1 MPQKDPGREVT
12 RVSVPAARMMTMTHA
27 ISSPFSEETLDRLFG
42 QDIDPDDY
50 IAYATRGEK
59 GWTGAPCGCLHTG
72 CIGLHHR
79 AGQECPCLFPLM
91 AEFSKSR
98 MLSELREEMQ
108 TRKVATALVEER
120 FQGRGEGDLTL
131 SMLAADPDISIF
143 AMLKAVNAARED
155 IMRAD
160 AAEDAADV

>member
-1 MPQKDPGREVT
+1 
-12 RVSVPAARMMTMTHA
+12 MTMTHTTN
-27 ISSPFSEETLDRLFG
+27 SPFNEDTLARLFG

-50 IAYATRGEK
+50 IAYATRGEQ
-59 GWTGAPCGCLHTG
+59 GWTGAPCGCLHPG

-91 AEFSKSR
+91 ADFSKSR

-108 TRKVATALVEER
+108 ARKVSTAIIEKRL
-120 FQGRGEGDLTL
+120 QDGDEGDLTL
-131 SMLAADPDISIF
+131 SMLAADPDVSIF
-143 AMLKAVNAARED
+143 SMLKAVNAARED

-160 AAEDAADV
+160 AVEDAADI